1 MRDLI
6 AGIDLGGTNVRIAV
20 SDQKAPEKFLVHV
33 SEKTPVEEG
42 PAAFLEL
49 VEKGINECLTSLD
62 ASKEELKGVGCT
74 IPGITDADEGM
85 ALLVTNLPGWDNY
98 PIQEKLATKLGV
110 PAAVDN
116 DVNAAA
122 LGEYWYGQGRGTH
135 SVVYLTISTGIA
147 AGIVVQGQLFRGFNH
162 AAGEMG
168 FFVPDASLIDQ
179 SWEPNGCLELTSAG
193 VGIVARYN
201 EKVDT
206 GSTKLA
212 SAKEVFDVAA
222 HGEALAKEIV
232 ENATNYLAQTV
243 IAIATIIDPEKVVL
257 SGSIVQHQPQ
267 VFERIVS
274 MTSKHIPH
282 APQVVCSEFDGN
294 APLIGALALIARQLV

>member
-1 MRDLI
+1 M
-6 AGIDLGGTNVRIAV
+6 
-20 SDQKAPEKFLVHV
+20 
-33 SEKTPVEEG
+33 
-42 PAAFLEL
+42 
-49 VEKGINECLTSLD
+49 
-62 ASKEELKGVGCT
+62 KGVGCT
-74 IPGITDADEGM
+74 IPGITDAERGT

-98 PIQEKLATKLGV
+98 PIQKELAARIGV

-147 AGIVVQGQLFRGFNH
+147 AGIVIEGQLLRGFNH

-168 FFVPDASLIDQ
+168 FFVPDPNLIDQ

-201 EKVDT
+201 EKVTDAA
-206 GSTKLA
+206 SKLG
-212 SAKEVFDVAA
+212 SAKDVFDVATRGDKIA
-222 HGEALAKEIV
+222 GTVV

-257 SGSIVQHQPQ
+257 SGSIVQHQPH
-267 VFERIVS
+267 VFERLVR
-274 MTSKHIPH
+274 MTGKHIPH
-282 APQVVCSEFDGN
+282 APHVVQSEFNGN
-294 APLIGALALIARQLV
+294 APLIGALALIARKLA